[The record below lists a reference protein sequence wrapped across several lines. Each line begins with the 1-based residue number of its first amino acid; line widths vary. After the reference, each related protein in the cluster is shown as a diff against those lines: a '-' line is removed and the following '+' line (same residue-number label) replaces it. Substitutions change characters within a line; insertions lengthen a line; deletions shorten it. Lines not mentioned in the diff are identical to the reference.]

1 LKREKLLAIDAF
13 VNFTLGLTFI
23 FYPQLIVT
31 LIGVEISALST
42 VINILKA
49 TIAIFGGVLTGI
61 GIALLLESLHR
72 PKGLVGLGL
81 GGAVV
86 INLCGGIILSGWLIF
101 GNLVIPKLMLV
112 LLWILLAIL
121 VVLSVIEIYIHVQKQ
136 KIHVK

>member
-1 LKREKLLAIDAF
+1 MKREKLLAVDALI
-13 VNFTLGLTFI
+13 NFTLGLTFI
-23 FYPQLIVT
+23 FYPQLIVN
-31 LIGVEISALST
+31 LLGIEISALST

-86 INLCGGIILSGWLIF
+86 INLCGGIVLAGWLIF

-112 LLWILLAIL
+112 FLWILVTIL
-121 VVLSVIEIYIHVQKQ
+121 VVLSVMEFYIHFQKQ
-136 KIHVK
+136 KIHAM

>member
-1 LKREKLLAIDAF
+1 MEREKLLVIDAI

-23 FYPQLIVT
+23 LFPQQIVT
-31 LIGVEISALST
+31 LLGVETSVLST

-86 INLCGGIILSGWLIF
+86 INLCGGMVLAGWLIF
-101 GNLVIPKLMLV
+101 GNLVIPILMLV
-112 LLWILLAIL
+112 LLWILVAIL
-121 VVLSVIEIYIHVQKQ
+121 VVLSVMEFCIHVQKQ
-136 KIHVK
+136 KIHVM

>member
-1 LKREKLLAIDAF
+1 MKREKLLAIDAF

>member
-86 INLCGGIILSGWLIF
+86 INLCGGIVLSGWLIF